1 MLKRL
6 YVDNFKCLVNFEL
19 AVGPI
24 NLLMG
29 PNGAGKSTVFEILRK
44 IQAFVGGDGKVE
56 ALFKPDDCTRWQK
69 SPIQTFELEIEG
81 NGGLYRYE
89 LAVEHNQAKHLA
101 RVRYE
106 RLWFNS
112 RPLLGFDEG
121 DVQLYRDDHS
131 TGPTYPFDWSLSA
144 VASMYERPENTRL
157 FWFKQR
163 LARFI
168 VVQIMPSL
176 MVEDSVQEE
185 SRLDAK
191 MENYVSWYRY
201 LSQDQGKIFA
211 LTHELRK
218 VLDGFTAFKFEGP
231 GDQRRLKA
239 IFTTASGNAFEYRF
253 SELSDGQRML
263 MSLYTLICCTRGD
276 ERYTL
281 CIDEPENFLALPEI
295 QPWLVQL
302 YDLCA
307 DGHMQALLVSHHPE
321 LINYL
326 LASPVGLWLNRES
339 NAPVRVKPISP
350 NDGTGLSVSELIARG
365 WLNEQS

>member
-1 MLKRL
+1 VLKRL

-19 AVGPI
+19 SVGPI

-44 IQAFVGGDGKVE
+44 LQAFVGGDGKVE
-56 ALFKPDDCTRWQK
+56 ALFRADDCTRWQK

-81 NGGLYRYE
+81 NGGVYRYE
-89 LAVEHNQAKHLA
+89 LAVEHNQAKQLL
-101 RVRYE
+101 RVQHE

-112 RPLLGFDEG
+112 RPLLGFEEG

-131 TGPTYPFDWSLSA
+131 IGPKYPFDWSLSA
-144 VASMYERPENTRL
+144 VASMYSRPENTRL
-157 FWFKQR
+157 TWFKQC

-168 VVQIMPSL
+168 IVQIIPSM

-185 SRLDAK
+185 TRLCAK

-201 LSQDQGKIFA
+201 LSQDQGKIFE
-211 LTHELRK
+211 LTNELRE
-218 VLDGFTAFKFEGP
+218 VLDGFAAFKFDGA

-239 IFTTASGNAFEYRF
+239 IFSASSSVFEYRF

-263 MSLYTLICCTRGD
+263 IALYTLICCTQGGD
-276 ERYTL
+276 RYTL

-295 QPWLVQL
+295 KPWLVKL

-307 DGHMQALLVSHHPE
+307 DGQLQALLVSHHPE

-326 LASPVGLWLNRES
+326 LASPVGLWLDRE
-339 NAPVRVKPISP
+339 NNGPVRARPIAS
-350 NDGTGLSVSELIARG
+350 DDQTGLSVSELIARG
-365 WLNEQS
+365 WLYEQA